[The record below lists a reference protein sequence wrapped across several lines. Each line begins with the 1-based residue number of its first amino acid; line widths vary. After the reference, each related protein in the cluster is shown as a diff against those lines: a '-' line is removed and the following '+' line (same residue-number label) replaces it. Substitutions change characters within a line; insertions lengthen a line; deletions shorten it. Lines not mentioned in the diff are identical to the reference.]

1 MSSIF
6 HGGNTYI
13 FYNTDSSN
21 VQPNSVDYKNI
32 DQLGAFPQVKINS
45 SNTTLETYNDEWVQ
59 VLSGNMTIDSVSIV
73 VHYIADNDSHVYLN
87 NAFTSG
93 TAFQIK
99 IALYESNTSL
109 EQHYIVLNGHIS
121 GYQDSG
127 DQNEVYDRTYI
138 FVPTSVVAR
147 GTATDPANLRV
158 GDYGVGA
165 DGEVI
170 PHVETE
176 IPSGNSFIKVP
187 ALRTDNSVGIDM
199 GGIAFVDNGGDK
211 HANIVATTEGQLHLY
226 ARNSDSAWTEI
237 PLKSDNDS
245 YYVPLIRTVNGKA
258 LSSNITL
265 SASDVSALPLSGG
278 TLTGAFNGTTAT
290 FSGAVTT
297 GVLTASSANFSGTVS
312 TGALTATTGNFSGAI
327 TAASLNLTTNL
338 SIANG
343 GTGASTAQDALT
355 NLGAVAKAGDT
366 MTGTLNGTAANYTGT
381 ITGREINTTYRQT
394 MSRSDAFAPYTIMN
408 RIDQVDGTLPAA
420 ITQIGYIQADL
431 STADGSPYG
440 RALGQL
446 GFYYDTTGGGRTLL
460 AARNVSGTNSSMLVL
475 DGDDALATLTGAVQI
490 NSTLTTSGAISR
502 TGSGTLSFNANRTDS
517 ATNSYFGA
525 QTTAGSVYFGTGSGT
540 NFVVNDTQSSTG
552 SWLSMD
558 GTNATFKSK
567 LTAPAIAVQSVT
579 GLSGTLTLGADAV
592 GAYDAVTLRQLQ
604 ASTGT
609 GTATIN
615 GVMNNFLGAVEW
627 FLGTRGAM
635 PGGHLAADGQLLSR
649 ATYPDLWKAISTG
662 VLQSITDASWHATP
676 TGRGSYSTGDGS
688 TTFRMPDLNGV
699 WTHPTDSTL
708 NSIPALFLR
717 GDGAVANTGSGVGV
731 IRWSAAPNIT
741 GGFWQTNWGNVSQQ
755 SYGAFYTDILDTGQN
770 LGPTPGSG
778 DKADV
783 SKFDASRVSTVYG
796 RDSTAEVRPNSVK
809 GIWLIRV
816 NGLFSAANTNFNV
829 ITEDTALPATGTIV
843 YGGDIR
849 SAYRVAG
856 AETNVARL
864 RSKYIIGTD
873 KYASLSI
880 DGGTGEMTV
889 SSGGEVSST
898 STNTYR
904 IANST
909 GTSAFQRLDNANW
922 YFMFSDTPTGS
933 YNALRPIAIN
943 QSSGTVT
950 MGNGLAFTT
959 GGGGIVMNGNTITSS
974 GQINFSNTSNARQT
988 LINTGVTGSVSS
1000 LRIPI
1005 SITQAVLIQSGTS
1018 VISFNS
1024 SGEATLTFPTGFT
1037 SVNTFV
1043 CSNGDANVPGDGY
1056 VDSLDSWSLTTTG
1069 TNIRN
1074 RRITGGGS
1082 VIWVTG
1088 AYRINWIATGIVNI

>member
-45 SNTTLETYNDEWVQ
+45 SNTILETYNDEWVQ

-87 NAFTSG
+87 NAFTSS

-109 EQHYIVLNGHIS
+109 EQHYIVLNGHVS

-127 DQNEVYDRTYI
+127 DQNQVYDRTYT
-138 FVPTSVVAR
+138 FVPTSIVSR

-165 DGEVI
+165 DGELI
-170 PHVETE
+170 PHVESE

-187 ALRTDNSVGIDM
+187 ALRTDNTVGVDM
-199 GGIAFVDNGGDK
+199 GGIAFIDNGGDK
-211 HANIVATTEGQLHLY
+211 YANIVATTEGHLNLY
-226 ARNSDSAWTEI
+226 ARNSDSAWTQI
-237 PLKSDNDS
+237 PLKSDNDAL
-245 YYVPLIRTVNGKA
+245 YVPMARTVNGKA

-278 TLTGAFNGTTAT
+278 TLTGELNGTTAT
-290 FSGAVTT
+290 FSGA
-297 GVLTASSANFSGTVS
+297 LTASSATFSGTVS
-312 TGALTATTGNFSGAI
+312 TGALTATTGNFSGAL
-327 TAASLNLTTNL
+327 TASSLNLTTDL

-366 MTGTLNGTAANYTGT
+366 MTGTLNGTAATYSGT

-408 RIDQVDGTLPAA
+408 RLDQVDGTLPTA
-420 ITQIGYIQADL
+420 ITQVGYIQADL
-431 STADGSPYG
+431 TTTDGSPYG
-440 RALGQL
+440 RALGSL
-446 GFYYDTTGGGRTLL
+446 GFDYDTSGGGRTTL
-460 AARNVSGTNSSMLVL
+460 AASNVAGTNSSMIVL
-475 DGDDALATLTGAVQI
+475 DGDEALATVTGAVKV

-502 TGSGTLSFNANRTDS
+502 SGSGTLSFNANRTDS
-517 ATNSYFGA
+517 ANDSYYGV

-540 NFVVNDTQSSTG
+540 NFIVNGTQSSTG
-552 SWLSMD
+552 LWLSMD
-558 GTNATFKSK
+558 GTNAAFKTK
-567 LTAPAIAVQSVT
+567 LTVPAIVVQSIT
-579 GLSGTLTLGADAV
+579 GLSGTLSLGADAV
-592 GAYDAVTLRQLQ
+592 SAYDAVTLRQLQ
-604 ASTGT
+604 AATGT

-627 FLGTRGAM
+627 FLGTRAAM

-649 ATYPDLWKAISTG
+649 ATYPDLWAAISSG
-662 VLQSITDASWHATP
+662 VLKSVSESAWQTVSN
-676 TGRGSYSTGDGS
+676 RGMYSTGDGS
-688 TTFRMPDLNGV
+688 TTFRMPDLNGIQSGSV
-699 WTHPTDSTL
+699 
-708 NSIPALFLR
+708 NALFLR
-717 GDGAVANTGSGVGV
+717 GDGGISSGVGSVGISKAPNIVGSVDGNTDFGQASSATGAFRTGNVANATMQANTG
-731 IRWSAAPNIT
+731 
-741 GGFWQTNWGNVSQQ
+741 
-755 SYGAFYTDILDTGQN
+755 GASSHAL
-770 LGPTPGSG
+770 S
-778 DKADV
+778 
-783 SKFDASRVSTVYG
+783 FDASRISSVYVTG
-796 RDSTAEVRPNSVK
+796 AAEVSPNYAA

-816 NGLFSAANTNFNV
+816 NGLFSASNTNFNV
-829 ITEDTALPATGTIV
+829 ITADTALPATGTIV

-889 SSGGEVSST
+889 SSSGEVSS
-898 STNTYR
+898 SGTNTYR

-909 GTSAFQRLDNANW
+909 TSAFQRMDSTNW

-933 YNALRPIAIN
+933 YNALRPISIN

-959 GGGGIVMNGNTITSS
+959 GGGGIVMNGNAITSS
-974 GQINFSNTSNARQT
+974 GQIAFSSTANARQT
-988 LINTGVTGSVSS
+988 LINTGVTGNISS

-1005 SITQAVLIQSGTS
+1005 STTQAVLIQSGTS

-1069 TNIRN
+1069 SNIRN

-1088 AYRINWIATGIVNI
+1088 AYRINWIATGLVNI